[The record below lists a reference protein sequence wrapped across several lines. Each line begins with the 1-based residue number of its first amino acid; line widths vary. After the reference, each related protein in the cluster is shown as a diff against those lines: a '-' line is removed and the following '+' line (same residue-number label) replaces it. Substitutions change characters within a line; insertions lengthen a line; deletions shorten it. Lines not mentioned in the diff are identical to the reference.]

1 MINGDDEDEGLLTN
15 TQVTGSRR
23 RMRHCYLLFVIC
35 VFIIAFMA
43 GFLIRMFLSE
53 NKSSMH
59 KTVKE
64 DNKKFHNIVMHEMAA
79 SKIGENLK

>member
-1 MINGDDEDEGLLTN
+1 MINTDEEDEGLLTK
-15 TQVTGSRR
+15 TQVTRSRL
-23 RMRHCYLLFVIC
+23 RMRNCYLLFVVC

-53 NKSSMH
+53 NKSTLH
-59 KTVKE
+59 KTEKE
-64 DNKKFHNIVMHEMAA
+64 DSEKFHNIVMQEMTA